1 MTKTNRLLVIFNT
14 LLASILVLLLIQFA
28 PSVANAGTT
37 TIVACADKKTGAMR
51 MAYKK
56 CSSKENKVSW
66 GIAGARGPAGP
77 KGATGPQ
84 GSPGVSSN
92 DGGPGFVLRDATGAI
107 VENVVSVNPTPE
119 SDGESAVVFME
130 GALWGVDLRTG
141 EVHPLN
147 GGSNWYASDDCTGDL
162 VLPAGLFQANQ
173 GGFNGNYYKTSELA
187 ITGPIFQRVSGG
199 CIPAEGIPEPQRYF
213 QMIPVTKP
221 NNLPGPLYLRAN

>member
-1 MTKTNRLLVIFNT
+1 MTKTNRHLVIFNT

-37 TIVACADKKTGAMR
+37 TIVACADKKTGALR

-66 GIAGARGPAGP
+66 GITGARGPAGP
-77 KGATGPQ
+77 Q
-84 GSPGVSSN
+84 GSAGVSSN
-92 DGGPGFVLRDATGAI
+92 VGGNGFVLRDATGAI
-107 VENVVSVNPTPE
+107 VENVVSVDLTSE
-119 SDGESAVVFME
+119 SEGTGAVVLRE
-130 GALWGVDLRTG
+130 GALWGLFLSSG
-141 EVHPLN
+141 EIYHLN

-199 CIPAEGIPEPQRYF
+199 CIAAEGIPEPQRYF

>member
-1 MTKTNRLLVIFNT
+1 MTQTNRLLVIFNT

-37 TIVACADKKTGAMR
+37 TIVACADKKTGALR

-66 GIAGARGPAGP
+66 GIAGAKGPAGP
-77 KGATGPQ
+77 KGPA
-84 GSPGVSSN
+84 GVSSIV
-92 DGGPGFVLRDATGAI
+92 GGNGFVLRDATGAI
-107 VENVVSVNPTPE
+107 VENVISVDLGPE
-119 SDGESAVVFME
+119 IDGEGAVVLRE
-130 GALWGVDLRTG
+130 GALWGLFLSSG
-141 EVHPLN
+141 EIHHLN